1 VNEPAGQ
8 HQPVLLDAVL
18 EALRI
23 CADGIYVDGTFGRG
37 GHSRAIVECL
47 GPAGRLLTMDR
58 DPEAVRVGLEMFTAD
73 ERVSVVRGTFSRIG
87 QALRTR
93 GWLGRVDGLLLD
105 LGVSSPQLDDPDR
118 GFSFMQDGR
127 LDMRMDP
134 QAGVSAAQW
143 LAHATEQELT
153 EVIGAYGE
161 ERYARRVARA
171 MVDARRQHPITTTG
185 QLASIV
191 ARAVPT
197 REPGKHPATR
207 TFQAIRIFL
216 NREIEELEAC
226 LAQVPDALAPGGRLV
241 VISFHSLEDRRV
253 KRFIRDESRGDAF
266 PSDLP
271 VLRSQLTPR
280 LRLIGGPIHPS
291 LEEVAI
297 NPRARSAVMR
307 VAEKLP

>member
-1 VNEPAGQ
+1 
-8 HQPVLLDAVL
+8 VLLDAVL
-18 EALRI
+18 EALGVR
-23 CADGIYVDGTFGRG
+23 ADGIYVDGTFGRG
-37 GHSRAIVECL
+37 GHSQAIVARL
-47 GPAGRLLTMDR
+47 GAVGRLLVLDR
-58 DPEAVRVGLEMFTAD
+58 DPEAVQAGLAMFVGD
-73 ERVSVVRGTFSRIG
+73 ERVSVVKGAFSGIG
-87 QALRTR
+87 SELRTR

-143 LAHATEQELT
+143 LAHATEQELA
-153 EVIGAYGE
+153 EVIRTYGE

-171 MVDARRQHPITTTG
+171 IADARRQHPIITTG

-191 ARAVPT
+191 ARALPT

-216 NREIEELEAC
+216 NRELDELEAC
-226 LAQVPDALAPGGRLV
+226 LAEAPDALAPGGRLV

-271 VLRSQLTPR
+271 VPRSQLTPH
-280 LRLIGGPIHPS
+280 LRPIGGPIHPS